1 MPSTEYEATTPW
13 QTPGEYSHRAKR
25 YISQAQ
31 QWALKRTSLGQLSW
45 TDHPDRDDMYQASM
59 MLWDSCAAKTPNEQR
74 CRALFRASRQQL
86 LDDRNENLPVSSGPF
101 PFTNHQHRTIMRTF
115 GEAERAY
122 PNNPAM
128 QQKAREHLASTFSP
142 NMKAAWDAYNATV
155 LYFQQPVSNSDEG
168 DMTVEDTIA
177 DTTFHS
183 SDTEVRNI
191 VDHLLEE
198 AGCDDDHKLIAAIWY
213 DGEERT
219 PYREVQRRFNEL
231 TGNTRSLGWT
241 ASRIKKIEG
250 VLLAWGTAVRRLA
263 KENESDRD

>member
-1 MPSTEYEATTPW
+1 MSNTEHQSTTPW
-13 QTPGEYSHRAKR
+13 QVPGEHSDAAKR
-25 YISQAQ
+25 HILNATKYG
-31 QWALKRTSLGQLSW
+31 LGRTSRNELPW
-45 TDHPDRDDMYQASM
+45 TEHPDRDDMHQAASI
-59 MLWDSCAAKTPNEQR
+59 LWDSCAAKTPNEQA
-74 CRALFRASRQQL
+74 CRALFRVSRQQL
-86 LDDRNENLPVSSGPF
+86 LDNRNENLPVSSGPF

-128 QQKAREHLASTFSP
+128 QQKAREHLASAFSP
-142 NMKAAWDAYNATV
+142 NMKAAWDTYNATV
-155 LYFQQPVSNSDEG
+155 LYFQQPVSDSDEG

-198 AGCDDDHKLIAAIWY
+198 AGCDDDHKLIASIWY

-250 VLLAWGTAVRRLA
+250 VLLAWGTAVKRL
-263 KENESDRD
+263 RDKNGDQT